1 MNRTEELINQIKYYA
16 DAYYSGKELISDKE
30 YDAMI
35 EELRVLDPENP
46 LIAGMAGDEDEEIAS
61 AAGYTKMKHSLT
73 TGTLDKCMTVDA
85 FKDWTRRHPSKEYQV
100 SSKMDGAGFELQY
113 KDGQIIHL
121 ISRGDGYTG
130 FDKIKLVKYLK
141 LPKELILKSEFSV
154 RGEFELS
161 NSAFKSHKCFA
172 DKKNPRNAG
181 SGLMNKKFEEYTDE
195 EIDALQY
202 MKFFAYD
209 VRGPEFDFDTKA
221 EVFNFLSNLGF
232 AVPENKVCH
241 TVDEILEFRE
251 KLSKERGT
259 DNEEFAID
267 GIVIFENK
275 LDTEDQLEKVQKKAT
290 ALKFDLM
297 IAESTLIGIDW
308 SMSGASITPVGII
321 EPVELDG
328 TTVTRA
334 NLCNLN
340 IINNHGIRIGDKIRI
355 AKMGEIIPRIL
366 CKA

>member
-16 DAYYSGKELISDKE
+16 DAYYAGKELISDKE

-46 LIAGMAGDEDEEIAS
+46 LIAGMAGDEDEEVAS
-61 AAGYTKMKHSLT
+61 AAGYTKMDHKLI
-73 TGTLDKCMTVDA
+73 TGTLDKCMTVEA
-85 FKDWTRRHPSKEYQV
+85 FKDWERKHHWYDYHV
-100 SSKMDGAGFELQY
+100 SSKMDGAGFEAQY
-113 KDGQIIHL
+113 EKGKLVHL

-130 FDKIKLVKYLK
+130 FDKIKLAQYLDI
-141 LPKELILKSEFSV
+141 PKTLNYPATMSV

-161 NSAFKSHKCFA
+161 NTGFRTHKCFA

-195 EIDALQY
+195 EIDALKY
-202 MKFFAYD
+202 MQFFAYD
-209 VRGPEFDFDTKA
+209 VLGPEFVTKS
-221 EVFNFLSNLGF
+221 EVFKCLEGNGF
-232 AVPENKVCH
+232 KTPVNKVCK
-241 TVDEILEFRE
+241 TVDEILKFRE
-251 KLSKERGT
+251 ELAKKRGT
-259 DNEEFAID
+259 DEEEFAID
-267 GIVIFENK
+267 GIVIFINK
-275 LDTEDQLEKVQKKAT
+275 FDAKDQHERIQKNAT

-308 SMSGASITPVGII
+308 SMSGASLTPVGII

>member
-46 LIAGMAGDEDEEIAS
+46 LIAGMAGDEDEEVAS
-61 AAGYTKMKHSLT
+61 AAGYTKMDHKLV
-73 TGTLDKCMTVDA
+73 TGTLDKCMTVEA
-85 FKDWTRRHPSKEYQV
+85 FKDWIRRHPYKEYDV
-100 SSKMDGAGFELQY
+100 SSKMDGAGFEVQY
-113 KDGQIIHL
+113 ENGKLAHL
-121 ISRGDGYTG
+121 ISRGNGYTG
-130 FDKIKLVKYLK
+130 FDKLKIAQYLK
-141 LPKELILKSEFSV
+141 FPKTVPNNLTMQV
-154 RGEFELS
+154 RGEFELG
-161 NSAFKSHKCFA
+161 NKAFKSHKCFE

-202 MKFFAYD
+202 MQFFAYD
-209 VRGPEFDFDTKA
+209 VRGVEFVTKSEMFDFLK
-221 EVFNFLSNLGF
+221 ECGF
-232 AVPENKVCH
+232 TLPEHKVCKN
-241 TVDEILEFRE
+241 VDEILKFRE
-251 KLSKERGT
+251 TLSKVRGT
-259 DNEEFAID
+259 EEEDFAID
-267 GIVIFENK
+267 GIVIFENRMDYK
-275 LDTEDQLEKVQKKAT
+275 DQLEKVQKNAT

-308 SMSGASITPVGII
+308 SMSGASLTPVGII

-355 AKMGEIIPRIL
+355 WKRGEIIPQIFA
-366 CKA
+366 KVD